1 MDVFFNRINITNK
14 SVEFFHIMLKSIKG
28 DSFEKEMG
36 IWDLDVYIYNV
47 NVYTYIAKPVDV
59 L

>member
-1 MDVFFNRINITNK
+1 MQMDVFFNRINIANK

-36 IWDLDVYIYNV
+36 IWGFMYIL

-59 L
+59 